1 MTAAGVPYA
10 PRDPSAYAA
19 GSPPVRSVADALDEL
34 AARGGGAIGR
44 QLITLSY
51 GLSSSSSASPL
62 QLQPA
67 AAAATN
73 EWGAAFR
80 MPAAGRIVA
89 ASLQCRVTAAGGF
102 PGLGLDIS
110 VTPEATGTTASLL
123 TAVTPA
129 AVTTGRNRYVTVA
142 PKTGNA
148 VAAGDWISIAR
159 FRQGGFA
166 MTTSEHSAMIIVE
179 FTAPFE

>member
-34 AARGGGAIGR
+34 AARRGR

-51 GLSSSSSASPL
+51 GLASSSNSTPL

-123 TAVTPA
+123 TAVA
-129 AVTTGRNRYVTVA
+129 AAGVTTGRNRYVTVA

-179 FTAPFE
+179 FTAPF

>member
-34 AARGGGAIGR
+34 AARRGR

-80 MPAAGRIVA
+80 MPAAGRIVS

-123 TAVTPA
+123 TAVA
-129 AVTTGRNRYVTVA
+129 AAGVTTGRNRYVTVA
-142 PKTGNA
+142 PETGNA
-148 VAAGDWISIAR
+148 VAAGDWISITR
-159 FRQGGFA
+159 VREGGFS

-179 FTAPFE
+179 FNAPF